1 MSTSKIT
8 LIEDNEVIS
17 DNTKC
22 AEVMN
27 NFFSDAV
34 LNLDI
39 DRDLHTK
46 NIPYINEP
54 VAKQLKNIK
63 ITLAFLS

>member
-34 LNLDI
+34 LKP
-39 DRDLHTK
+39 R
-46 NIPYINEP
+46 Y
-54 VAKQLKNIK
+54 
-63 ITLAFLS
+63 

>member
-1 MSTSKIT
+1 
-8 LIEDNEVIS
+8 
-17 DNTKC
+17 
-22 AEVMN
+22 MN

-54 VAKQLKNIK
+54 VAKAIQKYKNH
-63 ITLAFLS
+63 S